1 MSEIYNTGSRA
12 FARITDMKKM
22 LFVIA
27 LFLAASAGA
36 AELPS
41 WMAGAWTTT
50 LDGAQVEERWT
61 DARGNLMI
69 GMNRTVYPNGKT
81 SFEFL
86 RIELRDGKP
95 VYLAMPGG
103 RSPATAFP
111 MKSQTASR
119 IVFENLGHDFPQ
131 RVLYWRDGEKLCGR
145 VEGTMDGK
153 AAGEEWCWARAEE
166 SSSAVTRRCLR
177 GRDR

>member
-1 MSEIYNTGSRA
+1 MKKITFA
-12 FARITDMKKM
+12 FA
-22 LFVIA
+22 LFM
-27 LFLAASAGA
+27 AASASA
-36 AELPS
+36 ADFPS

-61 DARGNLMI
+61 DARGNLMV

-111 MKSQTASR
+111 MKSQSAHK
-119 IVFENLGHDFPQ
+119 IVFENPTHDFPQ
-131 RVLYWRDGEKLCGR
+131 RVIYWRDGERLCAR

-153 AAGEEWCWARAEE
+153 DAAEEWCWSKAK
-166 SSSAVTRRCLR
+166 
-177 GRDR
+177 